1 MQRDILFGDDEIGDE
16 IGDEI
21 KRRAARWVSTC
32 EKRIG
37 DVGWGGAE
45 LQWHTVMRER
55 EREK

>member
-37 DVGWGGAE
+37 DVGWGGGRNYSGI
-45 LQWHTVMRER
+45 Q
-55 EREK
+55 